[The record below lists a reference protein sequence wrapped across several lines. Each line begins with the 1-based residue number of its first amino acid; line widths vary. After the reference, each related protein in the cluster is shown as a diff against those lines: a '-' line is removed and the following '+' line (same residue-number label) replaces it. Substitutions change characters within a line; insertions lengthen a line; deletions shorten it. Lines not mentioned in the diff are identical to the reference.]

1 MLLLQAS
8 EEGVRVK
15 RFFREVGVNALL
27 NRLTDRLHLMLVLF
41 QEPKAGPD
49 DLAHGALAAFL
60 NVLRAEFF
68 EVIAQRD
75 GCVVRHGDLRLKRTN
90 YW

>member
-1 MLLLQAS
+1 
-8 EEGVRVK
+8 
-15 RFFREVGVNALL
+15 
-27 NRLTDRLHLMLVLF
+27 MLVLF